1 MYFDE
6 FEFYYICET
15 TPIKDCFEDDCEMCD
30 ICRFLYDYSYI
41 HKYNKGLLRTVYAEG
56 EV

>member
-6 FEFYYICET
+6 FKYYYICET
-15 TPIKDCFEDDCEMCD
+15 TPIKDCFEDNCKVCDMCN
-30 ICRFLYDYSYI
+30 FLYDYGYI
-41 HKYNKGLLRTVYAEG
+41 YKYNTGLLRTVYAEG